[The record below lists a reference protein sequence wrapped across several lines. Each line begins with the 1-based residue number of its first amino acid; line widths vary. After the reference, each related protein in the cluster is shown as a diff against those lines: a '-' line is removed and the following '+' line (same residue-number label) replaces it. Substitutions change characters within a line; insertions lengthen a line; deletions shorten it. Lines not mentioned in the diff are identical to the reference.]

1 MGEGTRAS
9 KDMAVLERTYKR
21 YEGVLSPE
29 WSRFLIIPRHAF
41 RDVFRSKLFT
51 GFYALS
57 FVWPLVCAILIYLHH
72 NVEALGIL
80 RLNVVDVL
88 PIDASFF
95 QVFVAVQGT
104 IGFFLAMLVG
114 PQQVSRDVTNNGLPL
129 YLCRPFSRT
138 EYVVGKMS
146 IVILLLSTI
155 SWAPGLILFL
165 LQSYLEGWSW
175 FSANI
180 PIASAIFLGS
190 LVWIVLLALLTQT
203 ISAWV
208 KWSLAARAAL
218 IGLFLIP
225 SVFAAIINEMIQ
237 THWGNIMSLTALIQ
251 NIWAGLFGTFAR
263 QASRVQEMRNGRII
277 RETLMTEPPLWTS
290 WLMLFLICAFC
301 LWLLSRKVKAYE
313 VVK

>member
-1 MGEGTRAS
+1 
-9 KDMAVLERTYKR
+9 MAVLERTYKR
-21 YEGVLSPE
+21 YEGTLSPE
-29 WSRFLIIPRHAF
+29 WSRFLIIPRHAV
-41 RDVFRSKLFT
+41 RNVFRSKLFT

-72 NVEALGIL
+72 NAEALSIL

-95 QVFVAVQGT
+95 QAFVAVQGT
-104 IGFFLAMLVG
+104 IGFFIAMLVG
-114 PQQVSRDVTNNGLPL
+114 PQQVSRDLTNNALPL
-129 YLCRPFSRT
+129 YLCRPFSRS

-146 IVILLLSTI
+146 IVILLLSTMT
-155 SWAPGLILFL
+155 WLPGLILFL

-175 FSANI
+175 FSENI

-190 LVWIVLLALLTQT
+190 LVWILLLALLTQT

-225 SVFAAIINEMIQ
+225 SVFATIVNQMIE
-237 THWGNIMSLTALIQ
+237 THWGNIISLNALIQ
-251 NIWAGLFGTFAR
+251 NVWAGLFGTFVR
-263 QASRVQEMRNGRII
+263 QASQIQERRGGQII
-277 RETLMTEPPLWTS
+277 RETLMTEPPLWAS
-290 WLMLFLICAFC
+290 WFMLFLICALC